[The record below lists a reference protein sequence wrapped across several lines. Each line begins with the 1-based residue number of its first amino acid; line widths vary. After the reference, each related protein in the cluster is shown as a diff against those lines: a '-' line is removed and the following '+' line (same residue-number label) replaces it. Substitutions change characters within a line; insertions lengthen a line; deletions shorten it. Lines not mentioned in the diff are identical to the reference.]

1 MTETYFIFVLLLLVT
16 TVAALIFHIRRLKRK
31 HQEKLRLLYQ
41 YLTDLNEKL
50 KQADG
55 KITIETNYKKSL
67 NDARVRL
74 NKEIFDLQM
83 SVFEEKY
90 GK

>member
-1 MTETYFIFVLLLLVT
+1 MTETYFMFALLLLAM
-16 TVAALIFHIRRLKRK
+16 TVAALIFHIRGLKRK
-31 HQEKLRLLYQ
+31 HTEKLHLLYQ
-41 YLTDLNEKL
+41 YLADLNERL
-50 KQADG
+50 KQSEG
-55 KITIETNYKKSL
+55 KIEIETNYKKSL
-67 NDARVRL
+67 NDARARL